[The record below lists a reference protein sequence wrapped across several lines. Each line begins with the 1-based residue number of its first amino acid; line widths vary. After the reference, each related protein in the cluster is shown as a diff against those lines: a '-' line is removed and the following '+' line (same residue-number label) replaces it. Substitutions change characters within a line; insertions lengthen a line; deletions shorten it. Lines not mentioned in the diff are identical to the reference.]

1 MEPLNSDYE
10 VVVREPNPRAR
21 FNWLYLFP
29 TLGGLWLL
37 YLLLAAVF
45 QFPVTGAVDPVM
57 AFMLV
62 MFFVMAG
69 LLFWALAPRG
79 KR

>member
-21 FNWLYLFP
+21 FNWLYVFP
-29 TLGGLWLL
+29 ILGGLWLL

-69 LLFWALAPRG
+69 LLFWALAPRN
-79 KR
+79 RH